1 MKQLFEN
8 WNRYLKEDEQQSLA
22 IDMSPARSPEEV
34 AELKFN
40 TFLEKHGDELK
51 QEFEDS
57 IDGPEA
63 SGTFGYMEEI
73 FDDYFLRSAGDY
85 HKDEAYRKLIQVID
99 HEIND
104 FYSYMEKGR
113 TTFDKGLK
121 FLFMRVLEA
130 HDELNWDKT
139 NKIPTEN

>member
-1 MKQLFEN
+1 MNKLFEN
-8 WNRYLKEDEQQSLA
+8 WNKFLNEDEQQSLPMD
-22 IDMSPARSPEEV
+22 ISPALSPEKV
-34 AELKFN
+34 AELKFK
-40 TFLEKHGDELK
+40 TFLKKHGAELK
-51 QEFEDS
+51 PDF
-57 IDGPEA
+57 GPA
-63 SGTFGYMEEI
+63 LTRGDMGGIFG
-73 FDDYFLRSAGDY
+73 DYFLRTAGDW
-85 HKDEAYRKLIQVID
+85 HKDEAHRELTKTID

-113 TTFDKGLK
+113 TTFDEGLK